1 MSILVLSDTHGLCRE
16 VKQVVS
22 RHQVEHIFH
31 CGDFCI
37 NRHQEPFSQMQLVR
51 GNCDSDLTVPEERR
65 ATWQGLHIYQTHGHL
80 YGVKSSLLKLHYRAE
95 ETGANVVLFGHSHV
109 PHCSIERG
117 VLFLNPGSLQLPRG
131 YSRPT
136 YVLLDSIGKNSTE
149 VRVDVLFFDDQGK
162 RVTDL
167 GGEFQLRT

>member
-1 MSILVLSDTHGLCRE
+1 MSILVLSDTHGLCHE

-22 RHQVEHIFH
+22 RHTVEQIFH
-31 CGDFCI
+31 CGDFCV

-51 GNCDSDLTVPEERR
+51 GNCDTDMTTPEEKRT
-65 ATWQGLHIYQTHGHL
+65 TWQGLQLYQTHGHL

-109 PHCSIERG
+109 PHCSVERG

-136 YVLLDSIGKNSTE
+136 YAIVDSIGKRFSAVGVT
-149 VRVDVLFFDDQGK
+149 VRFFDDQGNQVK
-162 RVTDL
+162 DF